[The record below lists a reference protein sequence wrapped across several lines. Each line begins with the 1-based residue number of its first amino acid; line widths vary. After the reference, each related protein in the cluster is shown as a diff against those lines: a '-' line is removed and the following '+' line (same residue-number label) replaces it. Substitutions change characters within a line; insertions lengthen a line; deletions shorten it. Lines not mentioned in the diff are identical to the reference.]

1 MSRMLVYFFLIVSP
15 SINFKLVL
23 WISFSRNLQEKNI
36 INIKT
41 NNHTI
46 KRSRAQEEISFGN
59 PPEPLPLTTLL
70 KQLLAALH
78 LVAGRHHLQQL
89 DHVLLC
95 QEVAPFRIASSKLRC
110 GRSSV
115 QFRISTCSTSS
126 SDPPPRQE
134 YHPHPC
140 YLSTTLK
147 SMVCIA
153 ESEDMFL
160 RGSGSR

>member
-1 MSRMLVYFFLIVSP
+1 MLLVKANFSLFSYFRFLVLE
-15 SINFKLVL
+15 INFLKH
-23 WISFSRNLQEKNI
+23 Q
-36 INIKT
+36 
-41 NNHTI
+41 
-46 KRSRAQEEISFGN
+46 EISFCN
-59 PPEPLPLTTLL
+59 PPEPLALTALL
-70 KQLLAALH
+70 KQLFTALH

-95 QEVAPFRIASSKLRC
+95 QDVAPFRIASSKLRC

-134 YHPHPC
+134 YYPHPC
-140 YLSTTLK
+140 YTSPTLK